1 MRGVSLP
8 RILQGLMMNLNRFL
22 LGLLLLAAPAAWAS
36 EDVHSAE
43 AHADTAAVHVEEHA
57 TEHGASHAEE
67 AKEGFDPAT
76 VIMHHIGDS
85 HGWHLFDWNEHPV
98 SIPLPVILYT
108 DNGLVVFSSAEFH
121 HDQEGTH
128 VVEAGGQRFVNIHE
142 KIYYASDVANEHGVF
157 ADMDHETHEVANAKP
172 WDVSI
177 TKNVAA
183 LLFAAIVI
191 LALFLSTARSYK
203 KNPNGAPRGLA
214 GFVEPLVVFVRDDIA
229 KNNIGHHYKR
239 FVPLL
244 LTIFFFI
251 WINNL
256 LGLVPFFPGGAN
268 VTGNIA
274 VTMVLAVITCVV
286 TNINGNKHYWGHIFW
301 MPGLPVFVKPVLAIV
316 EFIGIFTKPF
326 SLMIRLFAN
335 ITAGHIIVL
344 SLVSLVFIFETVWVS
359 PASVLLTLFISV
371 LELLVAALQAYIF
384 TLLTALYIGSAVQ
397 DDHH

>member
-1 MRGVSLP
+1 MTKLERLFV
-8 RILQGLMMNLNRFL
+8 
-22 LGLLLLAAPAAWAS
+22 GLLMVGSHVAVAS
-36 EDVHSAE
+36 VEGSSAE
-43 AHADTAAVHVEEHA
+43 SHEHSNDSVHLL
-57 TEHGASHAEE
+57 HAENHAE
-67 AKEGFDPAT
+67 DSHLEEGFNPSE
-76 VIMHHIGDS
+76 VIMHHIADS
-85 HGWHLFDWNEHPV
+85 HGWHLFDWNDHPV

-108 DNGLVVFSSAEFH
+108 DQGLVLFSSSRFE
-121 HDQEGTH
+121 HDQEGKV
-128 VVEAGGQRFVNIHE
+128 VVEEGGQRFVNVHN
-142 KIYYASDVANEHGVF
+142 KIYYASEEANEEGVW
-157 ADMDHETHEVANAKP
+157 AEVNHDTHEVTNESP
-172 WDVSI
+172 LDFSV
-177 TKNVAA
+177 TKNVAS
-183 LLFAAIVI
+183 LLFGATLI
-191 LALFLSTARSYK
+191 LILFLSAARSYK

-274 VTMVLAVITCVV
+274 VTMVLAVVVFVV
-286 TNINGNKHYWGHIFW
+286 TNVNGNKHYWGHIFW
-301 MPGLPVFVKPVLAIV
+301 MPGLPVAVKPLLAIV

-384 TLLTALYIGSAVQ
+384 TLLTALYIGAAMHEE
-397 DDHH
+397 HH

>member
-1 MRGVSLP
+1 MTKLER
-8 RILQGLMMNLNRFL
+8 L
-22 LGLLLLAAPAAWAS
+22 LVGLLIVGS
-36 EDVHSAE
+36 H
-43 AHADTAAVHVEEHA
+43 AAVASVEASSTESHEHSNDSA
-57 TEHGASHAEE
+57 HLSHAENHAE
-67 AKEGFDPAT
+67 ESHTEEGFNPSE
-76 VIMHHIGDS
+76 VIMHHIADS
-85 HGWHLFDWNEHPV
+85 HGWHLFDWNDHPV

-108 DNGLVVFSSAEFH
+108 DQGLVLFSSARFE
-121 HDQEGTH
+121 HDQEGKV
-128 VVEAGGQRFVNIHE
+128 VVEEGGQRFVNVHN
-142 KIYYASDVANEHGVF
+142 KIYYASEEANEEGVW
-157 ADMDHETHEVANAKP
+157 AEVNHETHEVTNASP
-172 WDVSI
+172 LDFSI
-177 TKNVAA
+177 TKNVAS
-183 LLFAAIVI
+183 LLFGATLI
-191 LALFLSTARSYK
+191 LILFFSAARSYK
-203 KNPNGAPRGLA
+203 KNPNGAPRVLA

-274 VTMVLAVITCVV
+274 VTMVLAVVVFVV
-286 TNINGNKHYWGHIFW
+286 TNVNGNKHYWGHIFW
-301 MPGLPVFVKPVLAIV
+301 MPGLPVAVKPLLAIV

-384 TLLTALYIGSAVQ
+384 TLLTALYIGAAMHEE
-397 DDHH
+397 HH

>member
-1 MRGVSLP
+1 MTKLERLFV
-8 RILQGLMMNLNRFL
+8 
-22 LGLLLLAAPAAWAS
+22 GLLIVGSHAAVAS
-36 EDVHSAE
+36 VEASSAE
-43 AHADTAAVHVEEHA
+43 SHEHSIDSAHH
-57 TEHGASHAEE
+57 SHAENHAE
-67 AKEGFDPAT
+67 EGHAEEGFNPSE
-76 VIMHHIGDS
+76 VIMHHIADS
-85 HGWHLFDWNEHPV
+85 HGWHLFDWNDHPV

-108 DNGLVVFSSAEFH
+108 DQGLVLFSSARFE
-121 HDQEGTH
+121 HDQEGKV
-128 VVEAGGQRFVNIHE
+128 VVEEGGQRFVNVHN
-142 KIYYASDVANEHGVF
+142 KIYYASEEANEEGVW
-157 ADMDHETHEVANAKP
+157 AEVNHETHEVTNASP
-172 WDVSI
+172 LDFSI
-177 TKNVAA
+177 TKNVAS
-183 LLFAAIVI
+183 LLFGATLI
-191 LALFLSTARSYK
+191 LILFFSAARSYK

-274 VTMVLAVITCVV
+274 VTMVLAVVVFVV
-286 TNINGNKHYWGHIFW
+286 TNVNGNKHYWGHIFW
-301 MPGLPVFVKPVLAIV
+301 MPGLPVAVKPLLAIV

-384 TLLTALYIGSAVQ
+384 TLLTALYIGAAMHEE
-397 DDHH
+397 HH

>member
-1 MRGVSLP
+1 MTKLER
-8 RILQGLMMNLNRFL
+8 L
-22 LGLLLLAAPAAWAS
+22 LVGLLIVGSHAPVAS
-36 EDVHSAE
+36 VEASSAE
-43 AHADTAAVHVEEHA
+43 SHEHSIDSAHH
-57 TEHGASHAEE
+57 SHAENHAE
-67 AKEGFDPAT
+67 EGHAEEGFNPSE
-76 VIMHHIGDS
+76 VIMHHIADS
-85 HGWHLFDWNEHPV
+85 HGWHLFDWNDHPV

-108 DNGLVVFSSAEFH
+108 DQGLVLFSSARFE
-121 HDQEGTH
+121 HDQEGKV
-128 VVEAGGQRFVNIHE
+128 VVEEGGQRFVNVHN
-142 KIYYASDVANEHGVF
+142 KIYYASEEANEEGVW
-157 ADMDHETHEVANAKP
+157 AEVNHDTHEVTNASP
-172 WDVSI
+172 LDFSI
-177 TKNVAA
+177 TKNVAS
-183 LLFAAIVI
+183 LLFGATLI
-191 LALFLSTARSYK
+191 LILFFSAARSYK

-274 VTMVLAVITCVV
+274 VTMVLAVVVFVV
-286 TNINGNKHYWGHIFW
+286 TNVNGNKHYWGHIFW
-301 MPGLPVFVKPVLAIV
+301 MPGLPVAVKPLLAIV

-384 TLLTALYIGSAVQ
+384 TLLTALYIGAAMHEE
-397 DDHH
+397 HH

>member
-1 MRGVSLP
+1 MCEVSLP
-8 RILQGLMMNLNRFL
+8 RIWHTPMTKLNRILFGLFL
-22 LGLLLLAAPAAWAS
+22 LAGPAVLAS
-36 EDVHSAE
+36 ETGSEASERMSSSSDHAE
-43 AHADTAAVHVEEHA
+43 
-57 TEHGASHAEE
+57 GHAEE
-67 AKEGFDPAT
+67 VKEAFNPAE
-76 VIMHHIGDS
+76 VIMHHIADS
-85 HGWHLFDWNEHPV
+85 HGGHLFDWNDHPV

-108 DNGLVVFSSAEFH
+108 EEGLVVFSSSAFH

-142 KIYYASDVANEHGVF
+142 KIYYASDVANAHGVY
-157 ADMDHETHEVANAKP
+157 AEMDEETHAVANQSP
-172 WDVSI
+172 WDISI
-177 TKNVAA
+177 TKNVAS
-183 LLFAAIVI
+183 LLFGAVLI
-191 LALFLSTARSYK
+191 LWLFLSTARSYK
-203 KNPNGAPRGLA
+203 KNPNSSPKGLR

-229 KNNIGHHYKR
+229 KNNIGPHYAR
-239 FVPLL
+239 FVPML

-256 LGLVPFFPGGAN
+256 MGLIPFFPGGAN

-274 VTMVLAVITCVV
+274 VTMVLALVTFVV
-286 TNINGNKHYWGHIFW
+286 TNVNGNKHYWSHIFW
-301 MPGLPVFVKPVLAIV
+301 MPGLPVAVKPLLAIV

-359 PASVLLTLFISV
+359 PASVLLTLFISI

-384 TLLTALYIGSAVQ
+384 TLLTALYIGAAMHEE
-397 DDHH
+397 HH